1 MFCAEHICEA
11 CQKVSITVESR
22 SAITDIRHLPNTF
35 DEHTQQFVWRYNEI
49 TGYILIPRAFH
60 GPLAI
65 IDLYLCIDERDR
77 ETIDISGYAKRFLE
91 KTIMPQYDGVKITSF
106 MGPVLAS
113 PKNIS
118 CRVKQRLS

>member
-11 CQKVSITVESR
+11 CHQFSITVESP
-22 SAITDIRHLPNTF
+22 SAITDIHRLPNTF
-35 DEHTQQFVWRYNEI
+35 DTGTQQFVWKYNEI
-49 TGYILIPRAFH
+49 TGYILIPRTFH
-60 GPLAI
+60 DTLAI

-77 ETIDISGYAKRFLE
+77 ETIDVSAYAKRFLQ
-91 KTIMPQYDGVKITSF
+91 KTIMSQYDDLKITSL
-106 MGPVLAS
+106 MGPVFAS